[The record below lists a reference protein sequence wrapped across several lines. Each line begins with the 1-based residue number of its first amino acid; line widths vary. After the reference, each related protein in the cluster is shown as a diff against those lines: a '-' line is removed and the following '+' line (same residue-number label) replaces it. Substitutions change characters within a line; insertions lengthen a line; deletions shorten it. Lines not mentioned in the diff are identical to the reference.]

1 MIVSNPNRPLN
12 RSVEMSKWEYFCQKI
27 APYII
32 VFCIGLLS
40 VLIFIALVKYG
51 ANWTGTEANG
61 FYNHI
66 GDL

>member
-1 MIVSNPNRPLN
+1 MIVSNPNRPLD
-12 RSVEMSKWEYFCQKI
+12 RGVEISKFEYICQKI
-27 APYII
+27 VPY
-32 VFCIGLLS
+32 VVLFCIGLLC